1 MNRLFILFICCSFVI
16 VSCDHKDYLEPSVGT
31 PVFTITGLRNGEP
44 FTLSAGE
51 NGLIQTAQ
59 LERNKYG
66 EIEWMS
72 AFSDANCPTCDPV
85 FSLVLI
91 DQQGADMENCTDF
104 ELFDS
109 SELQF
114 AQEASSSEFDE
125 CNLSID
131 GVDQSAQVTFTAP
144 GAVSLSDQSFSFPT
158 TGHYE
163 ISYDFEIVDTEGSD
177 DNQVFIEQT
186 VYAGDHMRVSAPF
199 LFEFLENDPDEEQQ
213 VRLHFPNFPELR
225 ATHWLINGSFTEE
238 ESITLDIEQDT
249 QTTIEI
255 YYVNDVSGLQG
266 SYTLRFDHGFPNM
279 ANCEEDEHIMPAPSI
294 NVDWASPVLNYE
306 KAIITYVYAGKTFT
320 SATPLNT
327 SETAIFRLMGYTPY
341 AAGLQGNNAIEL
353 NASFSVKLVEVGN
366 ESNVIELTNCNATF
380 GFATPH

>member
-1 MNRLFILFICCSFVI
+1 
-16 VSCDHKDYLEPSVGT
+16 VSCDHKDYIEPSVGT

-51 NGLIQTAQ
+51 NGMIQTAQ

-125 CNLSID
+125 CLLSID
-131 GVDQSAQVTFTAP
+131 GIDQGTQITFSAP
-144 GAVSLSDQSFSFPT
+144 GAVSLSEQSFSFPT
-158 TGHYE
+158 EGLYE
-163 ISYDFEIVDTEGSD
+163 LSAEFELENPGGSD
-177 DNQVFIEQT
+177 DNEVEIHQT
-186 VYAGDHMRVSAPF
+186 IYAGDHMRVSAPF
-199 LFEFLENDPDEEQQ
+199 LFEFLENEPNEEQE
-213 VRLHFPNFPELR
+213 VRLHFPTLPELR
-225 ATHWLINGSFTEE
+225 ATHWVVNGSLSEE
-238 ESITLDIEQDT
+238 ESITLDIDQNT

-255 YYVNDVSGLQG
+255 HYINDVSGLQG
-266 SYTLRFDHGFPNM
+266 SYTLQFDHGFPNIG
-279 ANCEEDEHIMPAPSI
+279 NCEEDEHIMPAPSM
-294 NVDWASPVLNYE
+294 NVDWVSPVLNYE
-306 KAIITYVYAGKTFT
+306 KAFITYVYAGKTFT

-327 SETAIFRLMGYTPY
+327 SETAQFRLLGYTPY
-341 AAGLQGNNAIEL
+341 AAGLQGNTAIEL
-353 NASFSVKLVEVGN
+353 NTSFSVKLVEVGN
-366 ESNVIELTNCNATF
+366 ESNVMELTNCSATF
-380 GFATPH
+380 GFAIQN

>member
-1 MNRLFILFICCSFVI
+1 MNRLLILFIGCSFLI
-16 VSCDHKDYLEPSVGT
+16 ASCDRKDYIEPSISS

-51 NGLIQTAQ
+51 NGLIQTAM

-66 EIEWMS
+66 EMEWTSSFS
-72 AFSDANCPTCDPV
+72 AANCPTCDPV

-91 DQQGADMENCTDF
+91 DQEGADMANCADF
-104 ELFDS
+104 ELFS
-109 SELQF
+109 NSQLEF

-125 CNLSID
+125 CQLSID
-131 GVDQSAQVTFTAP
+131 GMDQGTLVTFSAP
-144 GAVSLSDQSFSFPT
+144 DAVSLSDQSFSFPSE
-158 TGHYE
+158 GLYE
-163 ISYDFEIVDTEGSD
+163 IISDFEIAGEGGND
-177 DNQVFIEQT
+177 DNEVLIQQT

-199 LFEFLENDPDEEQQ
+199 LFEFLENEPNEDQE
-213 VRLHFPNFPELR
+213 VRLHFPTLPELR

-238 ESITLDIEQDT
+238 ESIILEIEEDT

-255 YYVNDVSGLQG
+255 HYVNDVSGLQG
-266 SYTLRFDHGFPNM
+266 SYTLRFDNGFPNM
-279 ANCEEDEHIMPAPSI
+279 GNCDEDEHIMPAPSI

-306 KAIITYVYAGKTFT
+306 KAFITYVYAGKTFT
-320 SATPLNT
+320 SATSLNT
-327 SETAIFRLMGYTPY
+327 SETALFRLMGYTPY
-341 AAGLQGNNAIEL
+341 TAGLQGNNAIEL